1 VPPSAAR
8 AAGLFGQP
16 VPTLAF
22 TSVQVEWRCYRFG
35 APDSD
40 MHLFLR
46 RPDSLHLSV
55 AVARP
60 RR

>member
-1 VPPSAAR
+1 
-8 AAGLFGQP
+8 
-16 VPTLAF
+16 
-22 TSVQVEWRCYRFG
+22 VQVEWRSWHLG

-46 RPDSLHLSV
+46 RPDSLYLRV

-60 RR
+60 GR

>member
-1 VPPSAAR
+1 MPPSAAR
-8 AAGLFGQP
+8 AAELFGQP
-16 VPTLAF
+16 VPTLAL
-22 TSVQVEWRCYRFG
+22 TSVQVEWRSWHLG

-46 RPDSLHLSV
+46 RPDSLYLRV

-60 RR
+60 GR